1 MYKRQENNPEG
12 VNSSKNI
19 TRDYQFNRDSLEV
32 QRKYLRSVSENNLDN
47 LPGLYTSNT
56 PFGRLVRREQKRKEE
71 KRKRKEEERKR
82 KEEEERKKKPK
93 IINAW
98 CVCWKLNQV

>member
-71 KRKRKEEERKR
+71 KRKRKEEEKR
-82 KEEEERKKKPK
+82 KEEKRKTKQQQTKKKK
-93 IINAW
+93 
-98 CVCWKLNQV
+98 K